1 MREGAR
7 VRARAPAWHASLT
20 MGSAVGSGLAPGS
33 SQSHDAMTFQPS
45 IGLELKDAMSSKTGA
60 ADAHDA
66 RPASRTGA
74 ADAPDARLGLPD

>member
-1 MREGAR
+1 MGRQRRQKLEESCSANLGSRGFSDRGKAYAR
-7 VRARAPAWHASLT
+7 VGRRVIKA
-20 MGSAVGSGLAPGS
+20 
-33 SQSHDAMTFQPS
+33 
-45 IGLELKDAMSSKTGA
+45 GA